1 MRLSDASTYLADNPA
16 GVCECGPQG
25 RLAPVGLHVAPRC
38 CSTAVCGHILAFALS
53 NRGVQSA
60 TGPGCLG
67 KPRKYRAEI
76 LARDMN
82 QAGTGPDPV
91 VRRAG
96 TLRVDQV
103 FGQRVQQVGLEA
115 TFAKQFDETL

>member
-1 MRLSDASTYLADNPA
+1 
-16 GVCECGPQG
+16 
-25 RLAPVGLHVAPRC
+25 
-38 CSTAVCGHILAFALS
+38 
-53 NRGVQSA
+53 
-60 TGPGCLG
+60 
-67 KPRKYRAEI
+67 
-76 LARDMN
+76 MN

-96 TLRVDQV
+96 TLRVGQV